1 VLQNWE
7 VKTERGKIE
16 SPLLVEDDFALYGM
30 AVKGVTV
37 RPGGLLRMYGTVVGD
52 VVVEREARAE
62 IDGTVHGDLINRGGT
77 VNLRGTLRG
86 RVRTEGG
93 TTNVDPNAVVVEP

>member
-1 VLQNWE
+1 M
-7 VKTERGKIE
+7 KTERGKIE
-16 SPLLVEDDFALYGM
+16 SPLIVEEDLALYGM
-30 AVKGVTV
+30 AVKGATV
-37 RPGGLLRMYGTVVGD
+37 RPGRLFRMYGTVVGD

-62 IDGTVHGDLINRGGT
+62 IDGTVHGDLINLGGT

-93 TTNVDPNAVVVEP
+93 ITNVDPNAVIVEP